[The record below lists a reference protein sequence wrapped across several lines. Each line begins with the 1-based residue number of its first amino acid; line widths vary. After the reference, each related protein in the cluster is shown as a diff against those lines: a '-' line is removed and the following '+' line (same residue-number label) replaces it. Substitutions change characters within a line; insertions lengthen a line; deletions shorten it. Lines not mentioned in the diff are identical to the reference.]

1 MIPSKPNLRIEYHI
15 IPCYG
20 KATKTQEVV
29 PMANPIILHIEA
41 MLTTFDQEP
50 LTAVYMVVKQMYDMQ
65 KQSNDRVS

>member
-1 MIPSKPNLRIEYHI
+1 
-15 IPCYG
+15 
-20 KATKTQEVV
+20 
-29 PMANPIILHIEA
+29 MANPIILHIEA